1 MSRRRLPVSGI
12 TIAFIDKTTMAQT
25 LDMTSIHPV
34 ILSGGSGTRLWP
46 LSRAALPKQLLPLA
60 SDHSLLQDTVSR
72 LADMPEIAAPMMVCN
87 VEHRFMIAEQMRQI
101 GSQPCAIVLEPVGRN
116 TAPAIAVAALM
127 LSRDDPDALML
138 VLPADH
144 LIGDIDAFH
153 AAIRLAADA
162 AQKGHLAT
170 FGIVA
175 ATPETGYGYIRK
187 GEPLADSAGAYQVAA
202 FVEKPDLAT
211 AQQYVDSGDYFWN
224 SGMFLFRAA
233 DFLNELQAVR
243 PDILEASRAALDAAT
258 LDLDFVRLDP
268 AAFEACPSESVDYAV
283 MEHTRH
289 AAVVPADMA
298 WNDIGAWSA
307 LWDVAVKDAD
317 NNATRGDVMLE
328 NARNNFVR
336 AETRMVAM
344 LGVSDLVVVETA
356 DVVLVA
362 QKDQVQDVKKLV
374 DRLKAEK
381 RCEHLVHK
389 QVYRPWG
396 WYEGIDEGER
406 FQVKR
411 IMVKPGEK
419 LSLQMHHHR
428 AEHWIVVSGT
438 ASVSCGDEVLLLTE
452 NQSTYIPLGT
462 SHRLENPG
470 KIDLHMIEVQSG
482 SYLGEDDIVRFEDVY
497 QRT

>member
-1 MSRRRLPVSGI
+1 
-12 TIAFIDKTTMAQT
+12 
-25 LDMTSIHPV
+25 MTSIHPV

-60 SDHSLLQDTVSR
+60 SERSLLQDTVSR
-72 LADMPEIAAPMMVCN
+72 LADMPEILAPMMVCN

-101 GSQPCAIVLEPVGRN
+101 GASPRAIVLEPVGRN

-127 LSRDDPDALML
+127 LSRADPDALML

-144 LIGDIDAFH
+144 LISDVEAFH
-153 AAIRLAADA
+153 HAIRLAAEA
-162 AQKGHLAT
+162 AQRGHLVT

-175 ATPETGYGYIRK
+175 ATPETGYGYIHK
-187 GEPLADSAGAYQVAA
+187 GVPLADSGHAFAVEA

-211 AQQYVDSGDYFWN
+211 AQRYVDSGEYFWN
-224 SGMFLFRAA
+224 SGMFLFRAR
-233 DFLNELQAVR
+233 DFLDELQALR

-258 LDLDFVRLDP
+258 PDLDFVRLDP
-268 AAFEACPSESVDYAV
+268 AAFEACPSDSVDYAV
-283 MEHTRH
+283 MEHTRR
-289 AAVVPADMA
+289 AAMVPADIG
-298 WNDIGAWSA
+298 WNDIGSWSA
-307 LWDVAVKDAD
+307 LWEVAHKDGQG
-317 NNATRGDVMLE
+317 NAMRGDVLLE
-328 NARNNFVR
+328 DARNNFVR
-336 AETRMVAM
+336 AESRMVAM

-362 QKDQVQDVKKLV
+362 KKDQVQEVKKLV
-374 DRLKAEK
+374 DRMKAEK
-381 RCEHLVHK
+381 RCEHLIHK

-438 ASVSCGDEVLLLTE
+438 AKVTRDGEVTLLTE

-470 KIDLHMIEVQSG
+470 KIELHMIEVQSG
-482 SYLGEDDIVRFEDVY
+482 SYLGEDDIVRFEDIY
-497 QRT
+497 KRS

>member
-1 MSRRRLPVSGI
+1 
-12 TIAFIDKTTMAQT
+12 MAT
-25 LDMTSIHPV
+25 IHPV

-60 SDHSLLQDTVSR
+60 SDFSLLQDTVSR
-72 LADMPEIAAPMMVCN
+72 LSDMPEMAAPLMVCN

-101 GSQPCAIVLEPVGRN
+101 GVDPHAIVLEPVGRN

-127 LSRDDPDALML
+127 LSRNDPDALML

-144 LIGDIDAFH
+144 LIGDITAFH
-153 AAIRLAADA
+153 AAIRTAAEA
-162 AQKGHLAT
+162 ARNGHLAT

-187 GEPLADSAGAYQVAA
+187 GAPLADTEGTYGIEA
-202 FVEKPDLAT
+202 FVEKPDQAT
-211 AQQYVDSGDYFWN
+211 ARRYVDSGEYFWN
-224 SGMFLFRAA
+224 SGMFLFRAT
-233 DFLNELQAVR
+233 DFLNELGTLR
-243 PDILEASRAALDAAT
+243 PDILDASRAALDAAKP
-258 LDLDFVRLDP
+258 DLDFVRLDP

-283 MEHTRH
+283 MEHTRR
-289 AAVVPADMA
+289 AAVVPTDIA

-307 LWDVAVKDAD
+307 LWDVAEKDD
-317 NNATRGDVMLE
+317 RGNATRGDIMLE
-328 NARNNFVR
+328 NASNNLVR

-362 QKDQVQDVKKLV
+362 SRDQVQDVKKLV

-438 ASVSCGDEVLLLTE
+438 ARVTRDDEVELLTE

-482 SYLGEDDIVRFEDVY
+482 TYLGEDDIVRFEDVY
-497 QRT
+497 LRS

>member
-1 MSRRRLPVSGI
+1 
-12 TIAFIDKTTMAQT
+12 
-25 LDMTSIHPV
+25 MTSIHPV

-60 SDHSLLQDTVSR
+60 SERSLLQDTVDR
-72 LADMPEIAAPMMVCN
+72 LTTMPEIAAPLMVAN
-87 VEHRFMIAEQMRQI
+87 VEHRFMIAEQMREI
-101 GSQPCAIVLEPVGRN
+101 GVAPRAIVLEPVGRN
-116 TAPAIAVAALM
+116 TAPAITVAALM

-144 LIGDIDAFH
+144 LIGDIAAFH
-153 AAIRLAADA
+153 EAIRVAAEA
-162 AQKGHLAT
+162 AKNGHLTT

-187 GEPLADSAGAYQVAA
+187 GPPLGDTPGASQVAA

-211 AQQYVDSGDYFWN
+211 AQAYVAAGDYYWN
-224 SGMFLFRAA
+224 SGMFLFRAS
-233 DFLNELQAVR
+233 DFLAELGKLR
-243 PDILEASRAALDAAT
+243 PDILDASRAALDAAKN
-258 LDLDFVRLDP
+258 DLDFVRLDP
-268 AAFEACPSESVDYAV
+268 AAFEACPSESIDYAV
-283 MEHTRH
+283 MEKTGC
-289 AAVVPADMA
+289 AAVVPADIA

-307 LWDVAVKDAD
+307 LWDVADKDASG
-317 NNATRGDVMLE
+317 NASRGDVMLE
-328 NARNNFVR
+328 NARNNFIR
-336 AETRMVAM
+336 AETRMVAA
-344 LGVSDLVVVETA
+344 LGVDDLVIVETA

-362 QKDQVQDVKKLV
+362 KKDQVQDVKKLV
-374 DRLKAEK
+374 DRLQAEK
-381 RCEHLVHK
+381 RCEHLIHK

-396 WYEGIDEGER
+396 WYEGIDDGER

-438 ASVSCGDEVLLLTE
+438 ARVTCGEAITLLTE

-482 SYLGEDDIVRFEDVY
+482 SYLGEDDIVRFEDIY
-497 QRT
+497 QRS

>member
-1 MSRRRLPVSGI
+1 
-12 TIAFIDKTTMAQT
+12 
-25 LDMTSIHPV
+25 MTSIHPV

-60 SDHSLLQDTVSR
+60 SDRSLLQDTVSR
-72 LADMPEIAAPMMVCN
+72 LADMPEMAAPLMVCN

-101 GSQPCAIVLEPVGRN
+101 GTQPRAIVLEPVGRN

-144 LIGDIDAFH
+144 LIGDVAAFY
-153 AAIRLAADA
+153 AAILTA
-162 AQKGHLAT
+162 AQAAQNGRLAT

-187 GEPLADSAGAYQVAA
+187 GAQLADSAGAYEVAA

-224 SGMFLFRAA
+224 SGMFLFRAS
-233 DFLNELQAVR
+233 DFLNELQALR
-243 PDILEASRAALDAAT
+243 PDILDASRAALDAAT
-258 LDLDFVRLDP
+258 PDLDFVRLAP
-268 AAFEACPSESVDYAV
+268 AEFEACPSESVDYAV
-283 MEHTRH
+283 MEHTRR

-307 LWDVAVKDAD
+307 LWDVAEKDGQG
-317 NNATRGDVMLE
+317 NAVRGDVMLE

-336 AETRMVAM
+336 AETRMVAL

-362 QKDQVQDVKKLV
+362 SKDQVQDVKKLV

-438 ASVSCGDEVLLLTE
+438 ASVTCGEEVMLLTE

-462 SHRLENPG
+462 THRLENPG
-470 KIDLHMIEVQSG
+470 RIDLHMIEVQSG
-482 SYLGEDDIVRFEDVY
+482 TYLGEDDIVRFEDIY
-497 QRT
+497 KRS

>member
-1 MSRRRLPVSGI
+1 
-12 TIAFIDKTTMAQT
+12 
-25 LDMTSIHPV
+25 MTPIHPV

-60 SDHSLLQDTVSR
+60 SDQSLLQDTVER
-72 LADMPEIAAPMMVCN
+72 LAGMPEMAAALMVCN

-101 GSQPCAIVLEPVGRN
+101 GTQPRAIMLEPAGRN
-116 TAPAIAVAALM
+116 TAPAIAVAALL

-144 LIGDIDAFH
+144 LIGDVAAFH
-153 AAIRLAADA
+153 AAIRTAART

-175 ATPETGYGYIRK
+175 ATPETGYGYIRR
-187 GEPLADSAGAYQVAA
+187 GAPLPGCAGAYQVAG

-211 AQQYVDSGDYFWN
+211 AQQYVESGEYFWN

-233 DFLNELQAVR
+233 DFLDELQALR

-283 MEHTRH
+283 MEHTRR

-307 LWDVAVKDAD
+307 LWEVADKDAQG
-317 NNATRGDVMLE
+317 NAIRGDVMLE
-328 NARNNFVR
+328 NACNNFVR

-362 QKDQVQDVKKLV
+362 SKEQVQDVKKLV

-396 WYEGIDEGER
+396 WYEGIDAGER

-428 AEHWIVVSGT
+428 AEHWVVVSGT
-438 ASVSCGDEVLLLTE
+438 ASVTCGDEVMLLTE

-462 SHRLENPG
+462 THRLENPG
-470 KIDLHMIEVQSG
+470 KVDLHMIEVQSG

-497 QRT
+497 KRS

>member
-1 MSRRRLPVSGI
+1 
-12 TIAFIDKTTMAQT
+12 
-25 LDMTSIHPV
+25 MTKLHPV

-46 LSRAALPKQLLPLA
+46 LSRAALPKQLLPLT
-60 SDHSLLQDTVSR
+60 SDQTLLQDTVSR
-72 LADMPEIAAPMMVCN
+72 LADMPEMAAPTMVCN
-87 VEHRFMIAEQMRQI
+87 VEHRFMLAEQMRQI
-101 GSQPCAIVLEPVGRN
+101 GIKPRAIVLEPVGRN

-144 LIGDIDAFH
+144 LIGNVAAFH
-153 AAIRLAADA
+153 AAIRSAAEA
-162 AQKGHLAT
+162 AQHGRLIT

-187 GEPLADSAGAYQVAA
+187 GAPLADSAGAYEVAA

-211 AQQYVDSGDYFWN
+211 AQQYVDCGDYFWN

-233 DFLNELQAVR
+233 DFLDELQALR

-258 LDLDFVRLDP
+258 PDLDFVRLAP
-268 AAFEACPSESVDYAV
+268 AEFEACPSESVDYAV
-283 MEHTRH
+283 MEHTRR
-289 AAVVPADMA
+289 AAVVPADIE

-307 LWDVAVKDAD
+307 LWEVATKDGQG
-317 NNATRGDVMLE
+317 NAIRGDVMLE
-328 NARNNFVR
+328 NARDNLVR

-362 QKDQVQDVKKLV
+362 KRDQVQDVKKLV

-438 ASVSCGDEVLLLTE
+438 ASVTCGDAVMLLTE

-482 SYLGEDDIVRFEDVY
+482 TYLGEDDIVRFEDVY
-497 QRT
+497 KRS

>member
-1 MSRRRLPVSGI
+1 M
-12 TIAFIDKTTMAQT
+12 TT
-25 LDMTSIHPV
+25 IHPV

-60 SDHSLLQDTVSR
+60 SERSLLQDTVSR
-72 LADMPEIAAPMMVCN
+72 LADMPEILAPLMVCN

-101 GSQPCAIVLEPVGRN
+101 GASPRAIVLEPVGRN

-127 LSRDDPDALML
+127 LSRDDPEALML

-144 LIGDIDAFH
+144 LISDVEAFH
-153 AAIRLAADA
+153 RAIRTAAEA
-162 AQKGHLAT
+162 ARHGHLTT

-187 GEPLADSAGAYQVAA
+187 GAPLAGCAGAHQVAA

-224 SGMFLFRAA
+224 SGMFLFRAR
-233 DFLNELQAVR
+233 DFLDELQALR
-243 PDILEASRAALDAAT
+243 PDIHEASCAALDRAT
-258 LDLDFVRLDP
+258 PDLDFVRLDP
-268 AAFEACPSESVDYAV
+268 AAFEACPSDSVDYAV
-283 MEHTRH
+283 MEHTRR
-289 AAVVPADMA
+289 AAMVPADIG
-298 WNDIGAWSA
+298 WNDIGSWSA
-307 LWDVAVKDAD
+307 LWEVAHKDEQG
-317 NNATRGDVMLE
+317 NAVRGDVLLE
-328 NARNNFVR
+328 DARNNFVR
-336 AETRMVAM
+336 AESRMVAM

-362 QKDQVQDVKKLV
+362 RMDQVQEVKKLV
-374 DRLKAEK
+374 DRMKAEK
-381 RCEHLVHK
+381 RCEHLIHK

-438 ASVSCGDEVLLLTE
+438 AKVTRDGEVTLLTE

-470 KIDLHMIEVQSG
+470 KIELHMIEVQSG
-482 SYLGEDDIVRFEDVY
+482 SYLGEDDIVRFEDIY
-497 QRT
+497 QRS

>member
-1 MSRRRLPVSGI
+1 M
-12 TIAFIDKTTMAQT
+12 TT
-25 LDMTSIHPV
+25 IHPV

-60 SDHSLLQDTVSR
+60 SDQSLLQDTVER
-72 LADMPEIAAPMMVCN
+72 LADMPEIGAPMMVCN

-101 GSQPCAIVLEPVGRN
+101 GTAPRAIVLEPVGRN

-144 LIGDIDAFH
+144 LIGDVAAFH
-153 AAIRLAADA
+153 AAICTA
-162 AQKGHLAT
+162 AQAAAQGHLAT

-175 ATPETGYGYIRK
+175 ATPETGYGYIRQ
-187 GEPLADSAGAYQVAA
+187 GAPLAGVPGARAVAA
-202 FVEKPDLAT
+202 FVEKPDRAT
-211 AQQYVDSGDYFWN
+211 AQQYVDSGEYFWN
-224 SGMFLFRAA
+224 SGMFLFRAS
-233 DFLNELQAVR
+233 DFLRELEALR
-243 PDILEASRAALDAAT
+243 PDILAASRAALDGAKP
-258 LDLDFVRLDP
+258 DLDFVRLDP
-268 AAFEACPSESVDYAV
+268 AAFEACPSDSVDYAV
-283 MEHTRH
+283 MEKTQR
-289 AAVVPADMA
+289 AVVVPADIA

-307 LWDVAVKDAD
+307 LWDVAEKDGQG
-317 NNATRGDVMLE
+317 NAVRGDVMLE
-328 NARNNFVR
+328 EASGNFVR
-336 AETRMVAM
+336 AESRMVAL

-362 QKDQVQDVKKLV
+362 DRNQVQDVKKLV
-374 DRLKAEK
+374 DRIKAEN
-381 RCEHLVHK
+381 RCEHLIHK
-389 QVYRPWG
+389 QVFRPWG

-438 ASVSCGDEVLLLTE
+438 ARVTRGEEIELLSE

-462 SHRLENPG
+462 RHRLENPG
-470 KIDLHMIEVQSG
+470 KVELHMIEVQSG
-482 SYLGEDDIVRFEDVY
+482 TYLGEDDIVRFEDVY
-497 QRT
+497 QRS

>member
-1 MSRRRLPVSGI
+1 MECNLPVI
-12 TIAFIDKTTMAQT
+12 PN
-25 LDMTSIHPV
+25 LDPDSLATMTSIHPV

-60 SDHSLLQDTVSR
+60 SDRSLLQDTVDR
-72 LADMPEIAAPMMVCN
+72 LTNMPEIAAPLMVCN
-87 VEHRFMIAEQMRQI
+87 VEHRFMIAEQMRAI
-101 GSQPCAIVLEPVGRN
+101 GVAPRAIVLEPVGRN

-144 LIGDIDAFH
+144 LIGDIPAFH
-153 AAIRLAADA
+153 AAIRVAADA
-162 AQKGHLAT
+162 AKNGHLTT

-175 ATPETGYGYIRK
+175 ATPETGYGYIKK
-187 GEPLADSAGAYQVAA
+187 GSPLADTAGASQVAA
-202 FVEKPDLAT
+202 FVEKPNLAI
-211 AQQYVDSGDYFWN
+211 AQGYVAAGDHYWN
-224 SGMFLFRAA
+224 SGMFLFRAS
-233 DFLNELQAVR
+233 DFLTELGKLR
-243 PDILEASRAALDAAT
+243 PDILDASRAALDAAKN
-258 LDLDFVRLDP
+258 DLDFVRLDP
-268 AAFEACPSESVDYAV
+268 AAFEACPSESIDYAV
-283 MEHTRH
+283 MEKTGC
-289 AAVVPADMA
+289 AAVVPADIA

-307 LWDVAVKDAD
+307 LWDVADKDASG
-317 NNATRGDVMLE
+317 NASRGDVMLE
-328 NARNNFVR
+328 NARNNFIR
-336 AETRMVAM
+336 AETRMVAA
-344 LGVSDLVVVETA
+344 LGVDDLVIVETA

-362 QKDQVQDVKKLV
+362 KKDQVQDVKKLV

-381 RCEHLVHK
+381 RCEHLIHK

-396 WYEGIDEGER
+396 WYEGIDDGDR

-438 ASVSCGDEVLLLTE
+438 ARVTCGEAITLLTE

-482 SYLGEDDIVRFEDVY
+482 SYLGEDDIVRFEDIY
-497 QRT
+497 QRS